1 MDHLGYLKEEIADSV
16 SLKREHNDGYGVNMC
31 EVEGRKTEGRRRT
44 QFKEELHEERN
55 LNEYHLDTCNQIG
68 TCMKPKVTIEVESD
82 QGTS

>member
-44 QFKEELHEERN
+44 
-55 LNEYHLDTCNQIG
+55 
-68 TCMKPKVTIEVESD
+68 
-82 QGTS
+82 